1 MKRNRWKK
9 QVRPMLCFLLA
20 MLLALQGTEPIF
32 VQAQEMIENRQRE
45 VDFTRPE
52 PLTEEEAGI
61 VSGGEEQALPQEEQT
76 VEQAQPEEPE
86 QSADGTGQSQEA
98 AGLQGGEA
106 AGEAAEDPVAEEAS
120 GLILK
125 EPSDYYPLPEEPE
138 GELVEYDEESRTYR
152 TGEKQYTTVIGGYVG
167 TYKDEEGE
175 IQLVDNTLT
184 EAEQKETKSSGRK
197 KAKAASAAVQ
207 SDPAQPGGA
216 QDAYQNTANDYT
228 VRLPKN
234 ITEEAG
240 IVIEKEDYRIEIV
253 PLQGDYSHSMAKDNA
268 ILYNQVYDGIDVQY
282 TVLDT
287 SIKEDIVLQKPVDK
301 ENYEYELRMSG
312 LAAELQDNQV
322 YLYPEGKGVEDAV
335 YILEAPSMMDAAEAV
350 SFHIELELR
359 KEEGRT
365 ILSVRPDQEWLAS
378 PERRYPVRIDPTP
391 VYIGR
396 GSFNL
401 IGVEQGSPNVSVG
414 DNNYPYVG
422 YDDGIK
428 SCNLADYGTLH
439 MTCRTYI
446 KVNTDFS
453 MIPPESKIDSAVF
466 AVSQRTNYSGGG
478 SQFGLYRVDNGWN
491 TDITWKT
498 QPMNHE
504 FVDVKNA
511 SGGINAYIYYDV
523 KDLVNDWVQ
532 GTRANNGMVLKA
544 IDEASGLGAAMQCEV
559 LNNRNSAYGPQ
570 LSIQWSPAEDP
581 YLRDMSIDD
590 TTVELRPMTEK
601 SLTGKL
607 TFDAVFPDG
616 LAKSKSEVEYYLV
629 PDEEEDHHETDAKPL
644 YYFPDSTEFNKLFP
658 EANKYYSK
666 DSNWQ
671 GALYTGLEQDKLYR
685 FRARAAKEIDGEYV
699 IGKEAQSDSFVI
711 YQVKQYDTFPKI
723 AAYYGVPLADIMKDN
738 RVQDAL
744 VIANNTIFVRNPKTN
759 VPYNPPAL
767 TDIDKMRIDGA
778 LMGRGLHCEFGF
790 EPVNLNTG
798 NFYMEQQDVSM
809 NELGGEFTITRSYN
823 SKAADKNSLFGRGWS
838 FDYDQSLAQLEDG
851 TILYLRGDGS
861 VLFFDRNEDG
871 SYTAPAGYPYELKAV
886 SYEGTEHDEI
896 GWELKDADQSVWSFD
911 KYGMLRFVTDVDGFQ
926 TSMDYDESY
935 SLKSI
940 TTASGKVFQIKQTEQ
955 GYIEQ
960 ITLPDGNKISYEYDE
975 SGNLISC
982 TDADG
987 GVSAYQY
994 DGDSRMVSWKDA
1006 NGNTVVKNTYDE
1018 ENRVVEQTDANGNT
1032 AKLEYGKNQTVTTD
1046 NEGNKTTYIYD
1057 HQYRTTSITYPDG
1070 SSCKKSYN
1078 SENQLAQETTAKG
1091 TKSYSYDQ
1099 FGNVAAET
1107 REDGAVSSYSYN
1119 EQNKLV
1125 SYTDYGGAVTA
1136 YTYDAAGNPVTETR
1150 ADSSVITYAYDD
1162 QHRIISK
1169 TNGRGITESYGYEG
1183 ANLTSYTDGE
1193 GYVWTYSYDG
1203 MNRPL
1208 TQTDP
1213 LGNTKSVSYNGKGGI
1228 TSETAADGGVTAY
1241 KLDGIGNI
1249 KSITD
1254 AMGNKTSFSYDAMY
1268 NLTKGKDTEGN
1279 TIAYA
1284 YDKNYNEIKET
1295 DAEGNTITRT
1305 YDAMGRII
1313 SEKNA
1318 DFGEK
1323 KYQYDAAGNLTGYTD
1338 GEGGTTTS
1346 EYNVLG
1352 QETKVTDPLGNVT
1365 AYTYDANGNETSI
1378 TYADGSAVS
1387 RSYDVMGRLVSETD
1401 EMGVVT
1407 SYSYDAEGNLI
1418 SVSDDGGRIWSYEYD
1433 RNNHCVKTINPEGGV
1448 STAAYDA
1455 AGRQISYTSEEGQT
1469 EEYTLDKAGR
1479 VIKTKNALG
1488 GTVKNTYDLNG
1499 SLLSTM
1505 DANGNTTEYT
1515 YNGNGFVTAVK
1526 DPKGNLTAYRY
1537 DGLENVSETIDAL
1550 KGSTS
1555 YSYDS
1560 RKKLLSMTDAEGGGY
1575 QYTYDKNGNNTSIAG
1590 PEDAS
1595 VSMKYDAAGRL
1606 VQVKDALGLKISYKY
1621 DSVGRVI
1628 SEKDNAGNSLSYTYD
1643 AGGSLTSQTDQ
1654 TGRVTAYT
1662 YDRYGRLTAIQ
1673 EPDGST
1679 TAYEYDVMDRV
1690 VSVTDA
1696 EGNKTAFT
1704 YDKAGNQLSMTEADA
1719 AVWQYAYDKLN
1730 RVTSITNPLG
1740 NTESYEYDANGN
1752 ILKAADNNGVIT
1764 AFTYD
1769 GNNNRISVTDGNGG
1783 TTGYE
1788 YDELNRLIKETSPAE
1803 AVKEYRYDALG
1814 RLIQYKDPEE
1824 LIFEYRYDGLG
1835 NLTEEISPKG
1845 KITAYTYDQHGN
1857 LLTKTDPKGNTTS
1870 YEMNLNDQVT
1880 KMTMPNEGSYSYRY
1894 DEAGRLQSVE
1904 TPLGYQSFFQ
1914 YDLADNIVKES
1925 NSLGQTASYTY
1936 DRLHRMVS
1944 SKDAKSGTSAFA
1956 YDIRGNVTSETDALG
1971 RTYTYSYDALS
1982 QLTQIKDPLGQ
1993 ETSLVYDPVGN
2004 LTQMTRPGGRV
2015 TGYQY
2020 DKNYNLTAYTDAMGN
2035 RTAYSYDAEN
2045 RLAAEKDALKQKI
2058 KYQYDKAGR
2067 LTGETDKSGHTTGYA
2082 YDNHGNVMTVT
2093 DKTGLN
2099 TQFDYD
2105 DNDNLIKVT
2114 DAMGGV
2120 TTYGYD
2126 SMDQLI
2132 SYTNA
2137 AGKRNTYTYD
2147 LEGNLTSRTDGSGR
2161 TEQYAYDASGR
2172 LTGYISP
2179 SGKGIRY
2186 DYDKLNQLVKKS
2198 YEDAGGEEAEDSVTY
2213 AYNSAGERVFM
2224 QDVTGKSRTE
2234 YDALG
2239 RIIRERNGSGKEVTY
2254 TYDDA
2259 GNIAETGYPDGTK
2272 VSYEYDLNDNLIQVT
2287 DRNGKVTR
2295 YSYDA
2300 LNRMTEVVRGNG
2312 TRSTVSYDAGDH
2324 ITRIVN
2330 ICGSC
2335 GAEISSY
2342 EYEYNDQG
2350 YVIREQA
2357 SELEAGTRKP
2367 LSWDEWYNRGGQKKE
2382 LSKADCEHPEKTV
2395 KTSRSYEYDD
2405 NWELTRCTEKEEGGS
2420 KTIHN
2425 YTYDKAG
2432 NRTEY
2437 ERIIDGVSKVKYKY
2451 KYNDSGLLIKRT
2463 NAKIWGDPGTVYNYD
2478 EDGNLI
2484 QKCDK
2489 TNSADPIEYEYTAEN
2504 RLKVVKEGGTVL
2516 MAAMYDG
2523 DNNRVFEIDNTYKW
2537 EDCYGD
2543 TVLIPESQRTEDG
2556 DSPKEELASLIQG
2569 GVKAKGYTLTEYIND
2584 ANREHTEVLAEYNAD
2599 GSLRQAYTY
2608 GEEGFGGRLA
2618 VDKTGGTGGSGYY
2631 LYDGRNSVTGLL
2643 AETGTLTNSY
2653 RYDPYGELAAGTADG
2668 VNYYGYR
2675 AESANTKTGFQY
2687 LRARYYNPENGNFVT
2702 EDTYPGEPEYPL
2714 TRNRYTYTLN
2724 NPVNY
2729 TDPSGHAVPK
2739 LKIGSLGT
2747 VMRTAVK
2754 GIRAAVGI
2762 SAGIAGLRGAGSART
2777 ASGKSVTKSYKSS
2790 QSGTAGKISGTTSLT
2805 SRVAQVREKVKREL
2819 CAVMSVAVLSAKAS
2833 WELEKK
2839 QHGVWYNFLQAGLHS
2854 NVLELFASMTPEQ
2867 AAKLGRGLAEV
2878 ALGIGGLVLGI
2889 GGTIGSE
2896 GGAVAITV
2904 PLVISSAG
2912 SVVAGIHDVSD
2923 VLGNIHI
2930 SQSAGNTGNK
2940 KNFLSNKEANEIKK
2954 KILEGN
2960 DVTFDTKEQAL
2971 EFIKK
2976 KFPDFPEETA
2986 GNRSSEGWH
2995 LDRHSID
3002 GSKEHVDHI
3011 NIYSKNHKFRVHI
3024 LWRE

>member
-1 MKRNRWKK
+1 MKKNRWGKSFK
-9 QVRPMLCFLLA
+9 SIFCFLLA
-20 MLLALQGTEPIF
+20 MLLALQGTEPLF
-32 VQAQEMIENRQRE
+32 VQAQEMLENWQRA

-52 PLTEEEAGI
+52 PLTEEEAGF
-61 VSGGEEQALPQEEQT
+61 SGGVAGDTSSEKGQDGEKIESG
-76 VEQAQPEEPE
+76 QPEETE
-86 QSADGTGQSQEA
+86 GGNETRDEIEDLQAEGEDIEEA
-98 AGLQGGEA
+98 ADETGEA
-106 AGEAAEDPVAEEAS
+106 EIARIEAEESMAEDTGEATLREPVN
-120 GLILK
+120 
-125 EPSDYYPLPEEPE
+125 YYPLPEEPE
-138 GELVEYDEESRTYR
+138 GELIGYDEESRTYR

-167 TYKDEEGE
+167 TFQDEEGK
-175 IQLVDNTLT
+175 IQLVDNTL
-184 EAEQKETKSSGRK
+184 AEVGQKSSRSGGGKR
-197 KAKAASAAVQ
+197 AKTVGGAVQ
-207 SDPAQPGGA
+207 PDSEQTDSEQG
-216 QDAYQNTANDYT
+216 AYQNTANDYT
-228 VRLPKN
+228 VILPKN
-234 ITEEAG
+234 ITGEAG
-240 IVIEKEDYRIEIV
+240 IIIEKEDYQIEVV
-253 PLQGDYSHSMAKDNA
+253 PLRGDYSHSVVKDNA

-282 TVLDT
+282 TVLDN
-287 SIKEDIVLQKPVDK
+287 SIKEDIVLQRPVEK
-301 ENYEYELRMSG
+301 ESYEYELHMSG
-312 LAAELQDNQV
+312 LTAELKDNQV
-322 YLYPEGKGVEDAV
+322 YLYPEGKGIEDAV
-335 YILEAPSMMDAAEAV
+335 YILEAPSMVDAAEAV
-350 SFHIELELR
+350 SFHILMGLR

-365 ILSVRPDQEWLAS
+365 IISVRPDKEWLAS
-378 PERRYPVRIDPTP
+378 TERQYPVRIDPTP
-391 VYIGR
+391 VYVGK

-428 SCNLADYGTLH
+428 SCNLEDYGTMH

-453 MIPPESKIDSAVF
+453 MIPAESKIDSAVF
-466 AVSQRTNYSGGG
+466 SVSQRTNYSDGS

-511 SGGINAYIYYDV
+511 SGGINSYINYDV

-570 LSIQWSPAEDP
+570 LAIQWSPAEDP

-590 TTVELRPMTEK
+590 TTIELRPMTEK
-601 SLTGKL
+601 NLAGKL

-616 LAKSKSEVEYYLV
+616 LAKSKSKVEYYLI
-629 PDEEEDHHETDAKPL
+629 PDEEKEEAHHETDAKPL

-685 FRARAAKEIDGEYV
+685 FRAKAAKEIDGEYV
-699 IGKEAQSDSFVI
+699 VGKETESDSFVI
-711 YQVKQYDTFPKI
+711 YQVKRYDTFPKI
-723 AAYYGVPLADIMKDN
+723 ANYYGVPLADIMKDN

-744 VIANNTIFVRNPKTN
+744 VVANNTIFVRNPKTN

-798 NFYMEQQDVSM
+798 NFYMDQQDVSM
-809 NELGGEFTITRSYN
+809 DELGGEFTITRSYN

-838 FDYDQSLAQLEDG
+838 FEYDQSLTQLEDG
-851 TILYLRGDGS
+851 TVLYLRGDGS
-861 VLFFDRNEDG
+861 VLFFDKNEDG
-871 SYTAPAGYPYELKAV
+871 SYSAPTGYPYELKAV

-896 GWELKDADQSVWSFD
+896 GWELKDADQSLWSFD
-911 KYGMLRFVTDVDGFQ
+911 KYGMLRFVTDVDGFK
-926 TSMDYDESY
+926 TSMDYDEDY
-935 SLKSI
+935 RLTSI
-940 TTASGKVFQIKQTEQ
+940 STASGKVFKIKQTDQ
-955 GYIEQ
+955 GYIGK
-960 ITLPDGNKISYEYDE
+960 ITLPDGNKISYDYDKN
-975 SGNLISC
+975 GNLVSY
-982 TDADG
+982 TNADG

-994 DGDSRMVSWKDA
+994 DKDSRMISWTDA
-1006 NGNTVVKNTYDE
+1006 NGNTVVQNKYDG

-1032 AKLEYGKNQTVTTD
+1032 AKLKYGKSQTITVD
-1046 NEGNKTTYIYD
+1046 NEGNKTTYNYD
-1057 HQYRTTSITYPDG
+1057 DQYRTTSITYPDG
-1070 SSCKKSYN
+1070 SSCIKSYN
-1078 SENQLAQETTAKG
+1078 SENRLARETTAKG
-1091 TKSYSYDQ
+1091 TKSYGYDQ
-1099 FGNVAAET
+1099 FGNVVSET
-1107 REDGAVSSYSYN
+1107 REDGASVSYTYN
-1119 EQNKLV
+1119 EQNKLT
-1125 SYTDYGGAVTA
+1125 SYKDYNGAVTA
-1136 YTYDAAGNPVTETR
+1136 YAYDAAGNLVTETR
-1150 ADSSVITYAYDD
+1150 ADGSAVTYAYDG

-1169 TNGRGITESYGYEG
+1169 TNGRGITERYGYEG
-1183 ANLTSYTDGE
+1183 ANLTSYIDGE
-1193 GYVWTYSYDG
+1193 GNAWTYSYDG
-1203 MNRPL
+1203 MNRLL

-1213 LGNTKSVSYNGKGGI
+1213 LGNTESVSYNKKGDVV
-1228 TSETAADGGVTAY
+1228 SERAADGGITAY
-1241 KLDGIGNI
+1241 KLDGLGNI

-1268 NLTKGKDTEGN
+1268 NLVKGEDAEGN

-1295 DAEGNTITRT
+1295 DAEGNVIIRT
-1305 YDAMGRII
+1305 YDAMERIV
-1313 SEKNA
+1313 SETNS

-1323 KYQYDAAGNLTGYTD
+1323 KYQYDKVGNLISYTD
-1338 GEGGTTTS
+1338 GEGGATIS

-1352 QETKVTDPLGNVT
+1352 LETKVTDPLGNVT
-1365 AYTYDANGNETSI
+1365 AYAYDANGNETSV
-1378 TYADGSAVS
+1378 TYGDGSAVS
-1387 RSYDVMGRLVSETD
+1387 RSYDAMGRVISETD

-1407 SYSYDAEGNLI
+1407 SYSYDTEGNLV
-1418 SVSDDGGRIWSYEYD
+1418 SVTDDGGRNWNYEYD
-1433 RNNHCVKTINPEGGV
+1433 RNNRCVRITNPEGGV
-1448 STAAYDA
+1448 SEAAYDA
-1455 AGRQISYTSEEGQT
+1455 AGRQISYTNEEGQT

-1479 VIKTKNALG
+1479 VLETKNALG
-1488 GTVKNTYDLNG
+1488 GTVKNTYNLNG
-1499 SLLSTM
+1499 SLLSST

-1526 DPKGNLTAYRY
+1526 DPVGNLTAYHY
-1537 DGLENVSETIDAL
+1537 DGLENISEAIDAL
-1550 KGSTS
+1550 KGKAS

-1560 RKKLLSMTDAEGGGY
+1560 RKNLLSMTDAEGGSY
-1575 QYTYDKNGNNTSIAG
+1575 QYTYDKNGNNTSITG

-1595 VSMKYDAAGRL
+1595 VSMKYDAAGQL

-1628 SEKDNAGNSLSYTYD
+1628 SEKDNAGNFLSYTYD
-1643 AGGSLTSQTDQ
+1643 AGGNLTSRTDQ

-1673 EPDGST
+1673 ESDGSI

-1696 EGNKTAFT
+1696 EGNKTVFT

-1730 RVTSITNPLG
+1730 RVISINNPLG

-1752 ILKAADNNGVIT
+1752 VLKAADNNGVIT

-1783 TTGYE
+1783 ATIYE

-1803 AVKEYRYDALG
+1803 AVKEYRYDALS
-1814 RLIQYKDPEE
+1814 RLIRYKDPEE
-1824 LIFEYRYDGLG
+1824 LIYEYYYDGLG

-1845 KITAYTYDQHGN
+1845 KVTAYTYDQHGN

-1880 KMTMPNEGSYSYRY
+1880 KLTMPNEGSYSYRY

-1925 NSLGQTASYTY
+1925 NSLGQTTAYTY
-1936 DRLHRMVS
+1936 DRLHRMTS
-1944 SKDAKSGTSAFA
+1944 SKDAKSGTSVFA
-1956 YDIRGNVTSETDALG
+1956 YDIRGNVISETDALG
-1971 RTYTYSYDALS
+1971 RTYNYSYDALS
-1982 QLTQIKDPLGQ
+1982 QLTKVKNPLGQ
-1993 ETSLVYDPVGN
+1993 ETSFVYDPVGN
-2004 LTQMTRPGGRV
+2004 LTQMTRPGGRI

-2020 DKNYNLTAYTDAMGN
+2020 DRNYNLTAYTDAMGN

-2045 RLAAEKDALKQKI
+2045 RLASEKDALKQKI

-2067 LTGETDKSGHTTGYA
+2067 LTKETDKFGHVTSYA

-2093 DKTGLN
+2093 GKTGLN

-2137 AGKRNTYTYD
+2137 AGKRNAYTYD

-2172 LTGYISP
+2172 LTEYISP
-2179 SGKGIRY
+2179 SGKRIQY

-2198 YEDAGGEEAEDSVTY
+2198 YEDAGGEKAEDSVVY
-2213 AYNSAGERVFM
+2213 AYNSAGERVSM
-2224 QDVTGKSRTE
+2224 QDVTGKSQTE
-2234 YDALG
+2234 YDVLG
-2239 RIIRERNGSGKEVTY
+2239 RITKETNGSGKEVTY
-2254 TYDDA
+2254 SYDDA
-2259 GNIAETGYPDGTK
+2259 GNIAEIGYPDGTK
-2272 VSYEYDLNDNLIQVT
+2272 ISYEYDLNDNLIKVT
-2287 DRNGKVTR
+2287 DRNGKETN
-2295 YSYDA
+2295 YGYDS
-2300 LNRMTEVVRGNG
+2300 LNRITEVVRENG
-2312 TRSTVSYDAGDH
+2312 TKSTVFYDAGNH
-2324 ITRIVN
+2324 ITKIVN

-2335 GAEISSY
+2335 GAEVSSY
-2342 EYEYNDQG
+2342 EYEYNAQG
-2350 YVIREQA
+2350 YVVREKA

-2367 LSWDEWYNRGGQKKE
+2367 LSWDEWYNWGKQKQE
-2382 LSKADCEHPEKTV
+2382 ISKADCEHQEKTV
-2395 KTSRSYEYDD
+2395 KTSRRYEYDD
-2405 NWELTRCTEKEEGGS
+2405 NWELIRCTEKEEGGGKS
-2420 KTIHN
+2420 VHN
-2425 YTYDKAG
+2425 YAYDKVG
-2432 NRTEY
+2432 NRIEY
-2437 ERIIDGVSKVKYKY
+2437 ERIIDGVTKQKYKY
-2451 KYNDSGLLIKRT
+2451 KYNDSGQLIKRT

-2484 QKCDK
+2484 RECDK

-2556 DSPKEELASLIQG
+2556 DSPKEELASLIKG

-2584 ANREHTEVLAEYNAD
+2584 ANREYTEVLAEYNAD

-2608 GEEGFGGRLA
+2608 GEEGFGGRLT
-2618 VDKTGGTGGSGYY
+2618 VDKAGGAGGSSYY

-2643 AETGTLTNSY
+2643 AETGTLTNSF
-2653 RYDPYGELAAGTADG
+2653 RYDPYGEMVSGTADG

-2675 AESANTKTGFQY
+2675 AESSNTKTGFQY
-2687 LRARYYNPENGNFVT
+2687 LRARYYNPKTGNFVT
-2702 EDTYPGEPEYPL
+2702 EDTYPGEMEYPL
-2714 TRNRYTYTLN
+2714 TRNRYTYALN

-2729 TDPSGHAVPK
+2729 ADPSGHAVSK
-2739 LKIGSLGT
+2739 LKVSGLGA
-2747 VMRTAVK
+2747 VMRK
-2754 GIRAAVGI
+2754 AAVGARI
-2762 SAGIAGLRGAGSART
+2762 AITKGLSALKKNNGIVTAQQINSLNRHNQKTAKKQASSSGTRFQTTIAQRT
-2777 ASGKSVTKSYKSS
+2777 AKVR
-2790 QSGTAGKISGTTSLT
+2790 A
-2805 SRVAQVREKVKREL
+2805 RVIREL
-2819 CAVMSVAVLSAKAS
+2819 CSTIRSKINEQKSADIKD
-2833 WELEKK
+2833 
-2839 QHGVWYNFLQAGLHS
+2839 YRFGLLG
-2854 NVLELFASMTPEQ
+2854 NVGDNGCA
-2867 AAKLGRGLAEV
+2867 
-2878 ALGIGGLVLGI
+2878 
-2889 GGTIGSE
+2889 
-2896 GGAVAITV
+2896 AVAIYNANQI
-2904 PLVISSAG
+2904 LGINSSFE
-2912 SVVAGIHDVSD
+2912 D
-2923 VLGNIHI
+2923 VLNGFNHPKGILPYSMGLLGVVSKPTIAGGLMGGNPLYIQKYYKDQGYSATWKFNMENVSKDADAYITMVIYTNPLGGHYQAGEYNGQTLKVYNWEQEYKDF
-2930 SQSAGNTGNK
+2930 SDMYQSGDDNV
-2940 KNFLSNKEANEIKK
+2940 LMIVLEIRK
-2954 KILEGN
+2954 
-2960 DVTFDTKEQAL
+2960 
-2971 EFIKK
+2971 
-2976 KFPDFPEETA
+2976 
-2986 GNRSSEGWH
+2986 
-2995 LDRHSID
+2995 
-3002 GSKEHVDHI
+3002 
-3011 NIYSKNHKFRVHI
+3011 
-3024 LWRE
+3024 